1 MGSVYSPGHSVF
13 LGSPIRNNR
22 EKGSL
27 DLKYKWL
34 IELKMLFFPERFCFQ
49 QESVIFVL
57 YPYNAQF
64 CLVYLHIKII
74 IFKQMKE
81 LVFEPV
87 PFLGSFIMSNKLRLV
102 VKNEQLHVVHILY
115 R

>member
-34 IELKMLFFPERFCFQ
+34 IEFKMLFFPERFCF
-49 QESVIFVL
+49 
-57 YPYNAQF
+57 
-64 CLVYLHIKII
+64 
-74 IFKQMKE
+74 
-81 LVFEPV
+81 
-87 PFLGSFIMSNKLRLV
+87 
-102 VKNEQLHVVHILY
+102 
-115 R
+115 